1 MSNLILSKESS
12 ESQIKRYFNA
22 VLELSKSDNQFPVN
36 LDEVWPLVYTR
47 RDSAIDALKRDFIE
61 NDDFITVRNQPEGG
75 KLVSESTGASW
86 GGNNK
91 LDYMLTVS
99 CLEYFIVKKV
109 RPVFEVYRQVFHKTA
124 NNSLPTSRKRST
136 GLTTKVKA
144 SLMWIEG
151 VSRYL
156 NLNDA
161 SKLGLL
167 KQVAEPLGL
176 PTPDYT
182 PSKGILKS
190 ASALLKENG
199 SSMSAQQFNAKL
211 IEKGYLKEITRLS
224 SKGGTKKFKSI
235 TDKGTSFGEN
245 QVNPNNP
252 KETQPLYYEDKFAE
266 LLQIIKIA

>member
-1 MSNLILSKESS
+1 MLNNQILSKESS
-12 ESQIKRYFNA
+12 ESEIKAYFNA
-22 VLELSKSDNQFPVN
+22 VLKLSQSANEFPVN
-36 LDEVWPLVYTR
+36 LDEVWPLVYSEKSKAVR
-47 RDSAIDALKRDFIE
+47 ALRDNFIE
-61 NDDFITVRNQPEGG
+61 DVDFITIAQNGEGG
-75 KLVSESTGASW
+75 RFAST
-86 GGNNK
+86 
-91 LDYMLTVS
+91 DYYLTLS
-99 CLEYFIVKKV
+99 CMEFFIARKV
-109 RPVFEVYRQVFHKTA
+109 RSVFEVYRQVFHKTA
-124 NNSLPTSRKRST
+124 NKSLPTSRKRST

-224 SKGGTKKFKSI
+224 SKV
-235 TDKGTSFGEN
+235 EQRN
-245 QVNPNNP
+245 LNP
-252 KETQPLYYEDKFAE
+252 
-266 LLQIIKIA
+266 LQIKELHLERTR

>member
-1 MSNLILSKESS
+1 
-12 ESQIKRYFNA
+12 
-22 VLELSKSDNQFPVN
+22 
-36 LDEVWPLVYTR
+36 
-47 RDSAIDALKRDFIE
+47 
-61 NDDFITVRNQPEGG
+61 
-75 KLVSESTGASW
+75 
-86 GGNNK
+86 
-91 LDYMLTVS
+91 
-99 CLEYFIVKKV
+99 
-109 RPVFEVYRQVFHKTA
+109 
-124 NNSLPTSRKRST
+124 
-136 GLTTKVKA
+136 
-144 SLMWIEG
+144 MWIEG
-151 VSRYL
+151 VSQYL

>member
-1 MSNLILSKESS
+1 MTNLILSKESS
-12 ESQIKRYFNA
+12 ESEIKRYFNV
-22 VLELSKSDNQFPVN
+22 VLELSKSDNEFPVN
-36 LDEVWPLVYTR
+36 LDEVWPLVYER
-47 RDSAIDALKRDFIE
+47 RDSAVKALIRDFIE
-61 NDDFITVRNQPEGG
+61 KEDYQPLRRKAERSSDGKFI
-75 KLVSESTGASW
+75 GAD
-86 GGNNK
+86 K
-91 LDYMLTVS
+91 VDYYLSVP

-151 VSRYL
+151 VSQYL

-211 IEKGYLKEITRLS
+211 IEKGYLKEITRIS